1 MTNSILCANM
11 FHNLNQIIVIIIP
24 LLFAVT
30 VHEVAHGYVAFRM
43 GDRTAMLAGRL
54 SLNPIKH
61 LDFFGSFLL
70 PIILKLS
77 GSPIVFGYAKPVP
90 VNFANLRDQR
100 KGTIWVASA
109 GVLAN
114 LALAFISGILLQV
127 LLRFGSLWHASII
140 EPVMINLLLML
151 GYSAVINC
159 VLAVFNLIPI
169 PPLDGSRI
177 LAMFLPISMRLKFL
191 RIERFGMI
199 ILIVLLLTNS
209 LQSLITFF
217 ITPLLHF
224 TLGNSGMVFIFGNIG
239 EF

>member
-1 MTNSILCANM
+1 M
-11 FHNLNQIIVIIIP
+11 FYNLNQIVVIIIP

-30 VHEVAHGYVAFRM
+30 VHEVAHGYVAYRM
-43 GDRTAMLAGRL
+43 GDPTAMMAGRL
-54 SLNPIKH
+54 TLNPIKH

-70 PIILKLS
+70 PIILKFS
-77 GSPIVFGYAKPVP
+77 GSPIIFGYAKPVP
-90 VNFANLRDQR
+90 VNFANLRDPR

-114 LALAFISGILLQV
+114 LTLAFISGIFLQV
-127 LLRFGSLWHASII
+127 FLRFSSLWNVSIFY
-140 EPVMINLLLML
+140 PVMIDLLLIL

-177 LAMFLPISMRLKFL
+177 LAMFLPTSLRSKFL

-199 ILIVLLLTNS
+199 ILILLLITNS
-209 LQSLITFF
+209 LQSLIAFF

-224 TLGNSGMVFIFGNIG
+224 TLGNSGMVFIFGMIG
-239 EF
+239 RN